1 MNPRSAAALTAA
13 VVFAIAMGALQDG
26 GWWWAWLSASAAV
39 TLARGVRLPLIGVK
53 LSPTNAYV
61 LRENR
66 KTRRHNHELARRRRR
81 IQRQQ
86 RRAQR
91 ARRRQAQ

>member
-1 MNPRSAAALTAA
+1 MSAQSRA
-13 VVFAIAMGALQDG
+13 VLIGAVIFAIAMSALESG
-26 GWWWAWLSASAAV
+26 GWWWAWLCAIAAAV
-39 TLARGVRLPLIGVK
+39 LGRGVHLPLIGVK
-53 LSPTNAYV
+53 LSPASRYI

-66 KTRRHNHELARRRRR
+66 KTRRHDRELARRRRR
-81 IQRQQ
+81 TQRQQ

>member
-1 MNPRSAAALTAA
+1 MSASARSVLTASL
-13 VVFAIAMGALQDG
+13 VFAMAMGALERG
-26 GWWWAWLSASAAV
+26 GWWWAWLSASAVV

-53 LSPTNAYV
+53 LSPTNAYM

-66 KTRRHNHELARRRRR
+66 KTRRHNRELARRRRR

>member
-1 MNPRSAAALTAA
+1 MSASARAVLTAA
-13 VVFAIAMGALQDG
+13 LVFAIAMGALERG
-26 GWWWAWLSASAAV
+26 GWWWAWLTAASV
-39 TLARGVRLPLIGVK
+39 VLVRGIRLPLTGVK
-53 LSPTNAYV
+53 LNPTSSYI

-66 KTRRHNHELARRRRR
+66 KTRRHNRELARRRRR

-91 ARRRQAQ
+91 ARRRQTQ